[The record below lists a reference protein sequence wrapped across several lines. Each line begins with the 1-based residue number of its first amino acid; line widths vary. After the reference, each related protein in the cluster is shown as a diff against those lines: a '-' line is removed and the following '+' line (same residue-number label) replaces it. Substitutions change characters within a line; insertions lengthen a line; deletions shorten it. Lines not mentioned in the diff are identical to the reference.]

1 MNSTQL
7 TPHRGVVIL
16 VLGILSVLV
25 CFVFGIAAWVMGNAD
40 LKQMDA
46 GLMDPEGRGLTQAG
60 KLCGIIGIAL
70 NLLGICL
77 GVFFVLF
84 GVGAASLSHM

>member
-16 VLGILSVLV
+16 VLGILSLLL
-25 CFVFGIAAWVMGNAD
+25 CFVFGIAAWMMGNAD

-60 KLCGIIGIAL
+60 KLCGIIGL
-70 NLLGICL
+70 KRQSGLQGRRPNSERICHL
-77 GVFFVLF
+77 
-84 GVGAASLSHM
+84 

>member
-16 VLGILSVLV
+16 VLGILSLLL

-60 KLCGIIGIAL
+60 KLCGIIGLAL
-70 NLLGICL
+70 NLILICL
-77 GVFFVLF
+77 SLFLVFFAA
-84 GVGAASLSHM
+84 GASAVSHM

>member
-16 VLGILSVLV
+16 VLGILSLLV
-25 CFVFGIAAWVMGNAD
+25 CFVFGIASWVMGNAD

-60 KLCGIIGIAL
+60 KLCGIIGLVL
-70 NLLGICL
+70 NILAIGMGL
-77 GVFFVLF
+77 FFVLF
-84 GVGAASLSHM
+84 ALGASAVAH